1 MKSSSITDQDE
12 ARVIL
17 EGVSKYFGK
26 TRALWKIDLDVKSGE
41 FCVLLGPS
49 GCGKSTLL
57 RVIAGLEAPS
67 EGRVFI
73 RGRDVTDTPP
83 GARDLAMVFQSYA
96 IYPHMS
102 VFDNI
107 AFPLKVR
114 RMPKEEIRTKVHEAA
129 ALLHLDGLL
138 ERKPYQLS
146 GGQRQRVAMGRAIV
160 RKPTAFLFDEPLS
173 NLDARLRVSMRMEI
187 ADLHRKLGSTTI
199 YVTHDQVEAMTLADR
214 IVVLDDGV
222 IQQIDSPQGLYNR
235 PANVMVAQF
244 IGAPSMNLIRGLLAR
259 HPSDGRAV
267 FRSPSMEIDLP
278 TSEIDGAVTLGVRPE
293 HISVQ
298 SPGTCSG
305 RVEFVEDTGAD
316 RYAHVRLDPEG
327 KLLVRLPPELS
338 VRTGDSLDLSFDRAR
353 VHIFPD

>member
-1 MKSSSITDQDE
+1 MKSSNHTDRDE
-12 ARVIL
+12 ARVVL
-17 EGVSKYFGK
+17 HGVSKYFGK
-26 TRALWKIDLDVKSGE
+26 TRALWKINLDVRSGE

-73 RGRDVTDTPP
+73 RGRDVTDVRP
-83 GARDLAMVFQSYA
+83 GARDVAMVFQSYA

-102 VFDNI
+102 VLDNI
-107 AFPLKVR
+107 AFPLRVR
-114 RMPKEEIRTKVHEAA
+114 KTPSEEIRSRVHEAA

-138 ERKPYQLS
+138 DRKPYQLS

-160 RKPTAFLFDEPLS
+160 RDPTVFLFDEPLS

-214 IVVLDDGV
+214 IVVLNEGI
-222 IQQIDSPQGLYNR
+222 IQQIDSPQGLYNH

-244 IGAPSMNLIRGLLAR
+244 IGAPSMNLMPGLLER
-259 HPSDGRAV
+259 LPHKRRAV
-267 FRSPSMEIDLP
+267 FRSQGMELELP
-278 TSEIDGAVTLGVRPE
+278 MSEIEGAVFLGVRPE
-293 HISVQ
+293 HVAVQ
-298 SPGTCSG
+298 SPGTCTG
-305 RVEFVEDTGAD
+305 QVEFVEDTGAD
-316 RYAHVRLDPEG
+316 RYAHVRLKPGG
-327 KLLVRLPPELS
+327 KLVARLPPELS
-338 VRTGDSLDLSFDRAR
+338 VRTGDWLSLSIDRHRA
-353 VHIFPD
+353 HLFPG